1 MSDTKEI
8 SKKETM
14 TLAQVNQVREN
25 IQVFRTMLDS
35 YFIDR
40 QEVIDMMMLCTI
52 MREPLLLVGEPGT
65 GKSDLIVK
73 FCEALHVEKK
83 NYFEYMLTQFT
94 EPSELFGPVDIQQLK
109 KEIIHDE
116 RRECCPKPAWLLDE
130 IFI

>member
-1 MSDTKEI
+1 MSDTKEK

-83 NYFEYMLTQFT
+83 DYFEYRC
-94 EPSELFGPVDIQQLK
+94 
-109 KEIIHDE
+109 
-116 RRECCPKPAWLLDE
+116 RRG
-130 IFI
+130 